1 MMPPPFCLY
10 ICRSAARVV
19 RNAPSRWVASI
30 MRAKSPSFAL
40 RLQYTW
46 SHDSLLSAPLGSE
59 CWKTMR
65 YFRQIRQWGFAAG
78 TLAAS
83 TLLRTTTAMGVVA
96 TSGGATIEVQDRSD
110 TAPFTSSATA
120 FIDLPDA
127 NVLVTVPTGVRRL
140 IGAHFTAESKCTSG
154 GNVGGWCSVRIIATS
169 IAGGRSVELNPASG
183 LDFAFDSEMPS
194 KQDDLWE
201 AHAMDRSILL
211 SPGAYRIRVQNAV
224 SDNNVTFTLDD
235 WHFRVEINE

>member
-1 MMPPPFCLY
+1 
-10 ICRSAARVV
+10 
-19 RNAPSRWVASI
+19 
-30 MRAKSPSFAL
+30 
-40 RLQYTW
+40 
-46 SHDSLLSAPLGSE
+46 
-59 CWKTMR
+59 MR

-83 TLLRTTTAMGVVA
+83 ALLRTTTAMGVVA

-140 IGAHFTAESKCTSG
+140 IGARFTAESKCTSG
-154 GNVGGWCSVRIIATS
+154 GNVGGWCSVRIVATS
-169 IAGGRSVELNPASG
+169 IAGSRSVELNPASG

-201 AHAMDRSILL
+201 AHAMERSILL
-211 SPGAYRIRVQNAV
+211 SPGTYRIRVQNAV